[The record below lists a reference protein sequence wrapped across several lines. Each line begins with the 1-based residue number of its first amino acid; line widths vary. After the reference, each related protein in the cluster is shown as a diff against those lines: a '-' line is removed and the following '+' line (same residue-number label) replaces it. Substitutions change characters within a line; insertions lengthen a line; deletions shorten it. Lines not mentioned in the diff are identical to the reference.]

1 MTKTRAAPCHLV
13 ILSSTHGEAVQNERI
28 QWAPKVPQA
37 KIWALYQ
44 REARG
49 LADATLIDDV
59 GFALY
64 QRCQSIIMVTERRR
78 LVCPRCAQIVS
89 CPGERW
95 SSEYPIVCLDC
106 GWSAS
111 YGQYRDSWRHQD
123 LHGGNAMYA
132 FRAFVEG
139 YERAGLR
146 ERMLLID
153 RLINAFHWSLKHS
166 RRHGPAA
173 TQLIGGSAEQVLA
186 LLDRLAGSDSNA
198 EQAR

>member
-1 MTKTRAAPCHLV
+1 MQL
-13 ILSSTHGEAVQNERI
+13 QNERI
-28 QWAPKVPQA
+28 RWTPKVPQA

-44 REARG
+44 SESRG
-49 LADATLIDDV
+49 LADETLIDEV

-64 QRCQSIIMVTERRR
+64 QRCQSIIMVSECRRV
-78 LVCPRCAQIVS
+78 VCPRCARTVV
-89 CPGERW
+89 CAGERW
-95 SSEYPIVCLDC
+95 SREQPIVCPDC
-106 GWSAS
+106 GWGAT

-123 LHGGNAMYA
+123 LQGGNAMYA

-139 YERAGLR
+139 YERAAPR

-173 TQLIGGSAEQVLA
+173 TQLIAGSAEQVLA
-186 LLDRLAGSDSNA
+186 LLDRLAGSAATPDV
-198 EQAR
+198 R

>member
-1 MTKTRAAPCHLV
+1 MLG
-13 ILSSTHGEAVQNERI
+13 SERI

-44 REARG
+44 NDARG
-49 LADATLIDDV
+49 LADEALIGDV
-59 GFALY
+59 GFALF
-64 QRCQSIIMVTERRR
+64 QRCQSIIMVTQRRR
-78 LVCPRCAQIVS
+78 VVCPRCAQIVC
-89 CPGERW
+89 CPGEHW
-95 SSEYPIVCLDC
+95 SRDYAIICRDC
-106 GWSAS
+106 GWSAT

-132 FRAFVEG
+132 FCAFAEG
-139 YERAGLR
+139 YQRAAPR

-173 TQLIGGSAEQVLA
+173 TQLIAGSAEQVLA
-186 LLDRLAGSDSNA
+186 LLDRLAGSASNVGPV
-198 EQAR
+198 R